1 MPKEDAPHSNRN
13 FYNPR
18 SANTRCIV
26 SFHSDDDFDGTIQD
40 AHPVLGRIVGVSTSK
55 SFGGASGSFS
65 VTIKKPTNLTTA
77 WHRLFSNPEG
87 TWVRITYLVDGQGIP
102 VLWGMVDAIQE
113 NTVRSDTG
121 TRTETYTVTGRD
133 FGKVFEDSKTLISL
147 FAVHNLDL
155 VLGMYQ
161 AANIDPYVGT
171 ADGIVKKAIDIWLG
185 NGGLA
190 SKQYRLP
197 KSLAEIANAQSIY
210 DAINF
215 STIQKFDDGNG
226 ITEAMSII
234 NMDQQSGGALWD
246 LLQQY
251 CNGVLNEMWVDLA
264 PHPEFNGAMRPAFY
278 LRERIFRTQEG
289 NTRWDQTRVRKLEKA
304 DVRSRSLAKGGAA
317 NRYNYWVIT
326 GSVLGDQFETQAQT
340 HSMGLEPFKPGAI
353 PIINVES
360 VQRHGL
366 RPYTVNTNFLPFFKQ
381 GEGTNFIRL
390 AANWLKRIHDWY
402 GVAPFQLSGTIT
414 TTRMFP
420 EIRIGERIQEL
431 RDEGTVT
438 YYVEGVDHNWSHPGA
453 GSTTITVTHGQYAT
467 EPALADLY
475 AQYETPAANAAALDA
490 IDKQERLDTRA
501 ADLAL
506 IDEHQTVVPG
516 DIVNATSADETAAKA
531 KNADSGMMPGKDGP
545 SSQATKVAT
554 GESQD
559 PVADKEVETT
569 QQAVSLPQDN
579 LEAILPIAVAPG
591 RTPKAPGSL

>member
-1 MPKEDAPHSNRN
+1 MPEASVHSNRRV
-13 FYNPR
+13 YNPR
-18 SANTRCIV
+18 ATSTRCIV
-26 SFHSDDDFDGTIQD
+26 SFHSDDNFDGTIQD
-40 AHPVLGRIVGVSTSK
+40 AHPLLGSIVGVSTSK

-65 VTIKKPTNLTTA
+65 ITIKKPRSLTTT

-113 NTVRSDTG
+113 STVRSDTG

-171 ADGIVKKAIDIWLG
+171 ADGIVKKAINIWLG

-197 KSLAEIANAQSIY
+197 KSLAEVSGAQSIY
-210 DAINF
+210 DTMNF

-234 NMDQQSGGALWD
+234 DINKQSGGALWD

-264 PHPEFNGAMRPAFY
+264 PHPEHNGAMRPAFY
-278 LRERIFRTQEG
+278 LRERIFRTQG
-289 NTRWDQTRVRKLEKA
+289 DTNRWDQTRVRQLEKN
-304 DVRSRSLAKGGAA
+304 DVRSRNLAKGGAA

-366 RPYTVNTNFLPFFKQ
+366 RPYTANTNFLPFFKQ
-381 GEGTNFIRL
+381 GQGTNFIRL

-402 GVAPFQLSGTIT
+402 GVAPFQLSGTIM

-420 EIRIGERIQEL
+420 EIRIGQRIQEL
-431 RDEGTVT
+431 RDEGSIT
-438 YYVEGVDHNWSHPGA
+438 YYVEGVDHNWSHPGP
-453 GSTTITVTHGQYAT
+453 GSTTITVTHGEYDDGVS
-467 EPALADLY
+467 ALAHLY

-490 IDKQERLDTRA
+490 IEEQSRLAQRN

-506 IDEHQTVVPG
+506 IDEYQTIVPG
-516 DIVNATSADETAAKA
+516 ENVNAESDDVIAALAKPADPT
-531 KNADSGMMPGKDGP
+531 MMPGKDGP

-569 QQAVSLPQDN
+569 QAAVSLPQDN

-591 RTPKAPGSL
+591 RTPKAPGTL

>member
-1 MPKEDAPHSNRN
+1 MPTEAQPHSNRN
-13 FYNPR
+13 FFSKYGT
-18 SANTRCIV
+18 STRCVV
-26 SFHSDDDFDGTIQD
+26 SFHSDDNFDGTIQD
-40 AHPVLGRIVGVSTSK
+40 AHPLLGRIVSVNTSK

-65 VTIKKPTNLTTA
+65 ITIKKPPSLTTA
-77 WHRLFSNPEG
+77 WTRLFSNPEG

-102 VLWGMVDAIQE
+102 VLWGMVDSIQE
-113 NTVRSDTG
+113 STQRGDTG
-121 TRTETYTVTGRD
+121 TRVETYTITGRD

-155 VLGMYQ
+155 VFGMYQ

-197 KSLAEIANAQSIY
+197 RSLAEVANAKSIY
-210 DAINF
+210 EAMNF
-215 STIQKFDDGNG
+215 STIQKFDEGNG

-264 PHPEFNGAMRPAFY
+264 PHPEHNGAMRPAFY

-289 NTRWDQTRVRKLEKA
+289 TSRWDQTRVHKLEKN
-304 DVRSRSLAKGGAA
+304 DVRSRNLAKGGAA

-381 GEGTNFIRL
+381 NEGTNFIRL

-420 EIRIGERIQEL
+420 EIRIGQRIQEL

-438 YYVEGVDHNWSHPGA
+438 YYVEGVDHQWSYPGA
-453 GSTTITVTHGQYAT
+453 GSTTITLTHGQYDGVS
-467 EPALADLY
+467 ALADLY
-475 AQYETPAANAAALDA
+475 TQYETPAANAAALNAFDDQA
-490 IDKQERLDTRA
+490 KRDQRA
-501 ADLAL
+501 EDLAL
-506 IDEHQTVVPG
+506 LDVQQNRVPG
-516 DIVNATSADETAAKA
+516 DNVNPASADEATAKA
-531 KNADSGMMPGKDGP
+531 KTSDPGMVPGKDP
-545 SSQATKVAT
+545 ASAHASKVAS
-554 GESQD
+554 GESKD
-559 PVADKEVETT
+559 PIADQEVETA
-569 QQAVSLPQDN
+569 QSAVSLPQDN
-579 LEAILPIAVAPG
+579 LEAVLPIAIAPG
-591 RTPKAPGSL
+591 RRPKSPGGV